1 MLPDELRSTITAHGT
16 VCDNNWNINDARVV
30 CRQLGFRFALP
41 AYICAT
47 LGQGTGPILLDDV
60 DSLGNE
66 SLLLSCRVYTTAY

>member
-1 MLPDELRSTITAHGT
+1 MGT
-16 VCDNNWNINDARVV
+16 VCDNNWDINV
-30 CRQLGFRFALP
+30 FRFTLP